1 MVLNILGK
9 ESPVIVGLGVPA
21 PLDEVDDAEPL
32 PQQPIILTQD
42 PDVPSTSRIGKQ
54 KRSMTG
60 QEEIADKRKVK
71 LDLQIEHLKL
81 QNHKTKLEIS
91 QLETALN
98 LPSFEF
104 TQSFARDYISYGKDQ
119 RTTHLNIEFR
129 KKQ

>member
-1 MVLNILGK
+1 MVLDILGK

-32 PQQPIILTQD
+32 PQDSTTTEQPRILTQD
-42 PDVPSTSRIGKQ
+42 PGVPSTSRIGKQ

-60 QEEIADKRKVK
+60 QEEIADKKKVK

-81 QNHKTKLEIS
+81 QNHKTKLEIL

-98 LPSFEF
+98 LPRSEF
-104 TQSFARDYISYGKDQ
+104 TQSFARDYISYGEDQ
-119 RTTHLNIEFR
+119 RTTYLNI
-129 KKQ
+129 